1 MPDISKRLAK
11 AQKYMERGKY
21 ADALEEYKHAYREDP
36 ANDNLVEMIADMYL
50 RQNETQKALDCYGYL
65 FDKRVEQ
72 NDGPG
77 TVLMYRK
84 MSRLGP
90 QDPARTLT
98 CAEFQEKQKPT
109 EALDLYRA
117 CVEKFLESGDQGQAL
132 KALHRLVALDP
143 GNPSEHIRLG
153 ELAEGI
159 GQKEEAAQAF
169 IRASEALGAR
179 DSGGRFRD
187 QSVSLLE
194 RAYSLV
200 PDELRMAIPL
210 ATALV
215 DSDNPSRAVEVLES
229 LPAPATAERN
239 RLLVQAYLAA
249 GKIDQAETLLWD
261 LAPRLP
267 EAHSHL
273 FRVFESYFASGNAE
287 AAFRVLQR
295 LKQAMFSANKDEEF
309 LGWVEGL
316 EQQNSNNFE
325 LVEFLASAYQELNQG
340 ARCNETLSRLFDLAL
355 NAGEYVKATRAFES
369 LTAARSNPAEDQPR
383 LERLREHV
391 DEQTYQALAA
401 RLRSAPSTAAGPDN
415 WMDAFEIA
423 PEAGAAPAAQASS
436 AEGIAP
442 AGALEDMMLQ
452 VELFLQF
459 GQKDEAIRY
468 LQQITHSFPG
478 EDSRNG
484 KLRSLLVEAGLAPP
498 PAGVPA
504 AAASKAAAPEEAAV
518 DMARISAIVRSIYRQ
533 STVQSVLS
541 TGVGEIGKSWQV
553 SRCVV
558 TLGAPGRPPTAMQE
572 YLAEGIPPS
581 AGAAAVPLV
590 STLMQLTLGGDP
602 LVVEDAKGAADLSRV
617 GPAVQSLGIQSLLA
631 LPLVEGE
638 KPRGVLVLEQ
648 CDRLRRWDSQQV
660 VALKTVV
667 DQMAMAISNVRL
679 RSLMKVVANESSG
692 LLARSSYVDY
702 LLSET
707 ARAQRQKTPLSV
719 ALLQFGEG
727 PQAVRELRESYLQEY
742 MREAAQ
748 GLAGQLRQNDVGIR
762 YDATTLA
769 MVLNGTNGKDALP
782 VVERIRRM
790 VASIRIEDRAGLP
803 VTVGVAEAV
812 LRGGIEP
819 PDIVTE
825 LINRVETALETAHTE
840 GATSKLLALPAK

>member
-1 MPDISKRLAK
+1 
-11 AQKYMERGKY
+11 
-21 ADALEEYKHAYREDP
+21 
-36 ANDNLVEMIADMYL
+36 MYL

-72 NDGPG
+72 NDSSG

-84 MSRLGP
+84 MSRLGA

-109 EALDLYRA
+109 EALELYRA

-132 KALHRLVALDP
+132 KALRRLAALDS
-143 GNPSEHIRLG
+143 GNPSEQIRLG

-194 RAYSLV
+194 HAYSLV
-200 PDELRMAIPL
+200 PGEPRIAIPL

-229 LPAPATAERN
+229 LPSPATAERN
-239 RLLVQAYLAA
+239 QLLVQAYLADE
-249 GKIDQAETLLWD
+249 KFDQAETLLWD
-261 LAPRLP
+261 LTPRSP
-267 EAHSHL
+267 EAYTQL
-273 FRVFESYFASGNAE
+273 FQVFESYLGSDDRE

-295 LKQAMFSANKDEEF
+295 LKQAMFSTNKDEEF

-325 LVEFLASAYQELNQG
+325 LLEFLASTYQELNQG
-340 ARCNETLSRLFDLAL
+340 AKCNETLSRLFDLAM

-383 LERLREHV
+383 LERLQEHV

-401 RLRSAPSTAAGPDN
+401 RLRSAPSTAAGPDT
-415 WMDAFEIA
+415 WMDALGIP
-423 PEAGAAPAAQASS
+423 PEAGAPP

-442 AGALEDMMLQ
+442 AGSLEEMILQ

-459 GQKDEAIRY
+459 GQKDEAIQY
-468 LQQITHSFPG
+468 LQQITQSFPG
-478 EDSRNG
+478 EDSRNE
-484 KLRSLLVEAGLAPP
+484 KLRSLLVEAGLAAP
-498 PAGVPA
+498 PA

-518 DMARISAIVRSIYRQ
+518 DMTRISAIVRSIYRQ

-572 YLAEGIPPS
+572 YLAEGIQQS

-590 STLMQLTLGGDP
+590 STLVQLTVGGDP
-602 LVVEDAKGAADLSRV
+602 LVVEDAKGAAELSRV
-617 GPAVQSLGIQSLLA
+617 AQAVQSLGIQSLLA

-638 KPRGVLVLEQ
+638 KHSGVVVLEQ

-679 RSLMKVVANESSG
+679 RSLMKVVADESSG

-707 ARAQRQKTPLSV
+707 ASAQRQKTPMSV
-719 ALLQFGEG
+719 ALLQFGKG
-727 PQAVRELRESYLQEY
+727 PQAVRELGESYLQEY

-748 GLAGQLRQNDVGIR
+748 GLAGHLRQNDVGIR

-782 VVERIRRM
+782 AVERVRRM
-790 VASIRIEDRAGLP
+790 VASIRIGERAGLP

-840 GATSKLLALPAK
+840 GASSKLLALPGK

>member
-1 MPDISKRLAK
+1 
-11 AQKYMERGKY
+11 
-21 ADALEEYKHAYREDP
+21 
-36 ANDNLVEMIADMYL
+36 
-50 RQNETQKALDCYGYL
+50 
-65 FDKRVEQ
+65 
-72 NDGPG
+72 
-77 TVLMYRK
+77 
-84 MSRLGP
+84 
-90 QDPARTLT
+90 
-98 CAEFQEKQKPT
+98 
-109 EALDLYRA
+109 
-117 CVEKFLESGDQGQAL
+117 
-132 KALHRLVALDP
+132 
-143 GNPSEHIRLG
+143 
-153 ELAEGI
+153 
-159 GQKEEAAQAF
+159 
-169 IRASEALGAR
+169 
-179 DSGGRFRD
+179 
-187 QSVSLLE
+187 
-194 RAYSLV
+194 
-200 PDELRMAIPL
+200 
-210 ATALV
+210 
-215 DSDNPSRAVEVLES
+215 
-229 LPAPATAERN
+229 
-239 RLLVQAYLAA
+239 
-249 GKIDQAETLLWD
+249 
-261 LAPRLP
+261 
-267 EAHSHL
+267 
-273 FRVFESYFASGNAE
+273 
-287 AAFRVLQR
+287 
-295 LKQAMFSANKDEEF
+295 
-309 LGWVEGL
+309 
-316 EQQNSNNFE
+316 
-325 LVEFLASAYQELNQG
+325 
-340 ARCNETLSRLFDLAL
+340 
-355 NAGEYVKATRAFES
+355 
-369 LTAARSNPAEDQPR
+369 
-383 LERLREHV
+383 
-391 DEQTYQALAA
+391 
-401 RLRSAPSTAAGPDN
+401 
-415 WMDAFEIA
+415 
-423 PEAGAAPAAQASS
+423 
-436 AEGIAP
+436 
-442 AGALEDMMLQ
+442 MLQ

>member
-1 MPDISKRLAK
+1 M
-11 AQKYMERGKY
+11 
-21 ADALEEYKHAYREDP
+21 
-36 ANDNLVEMIADMYL
+36 
-50 RQNETQKALDCYGYL
+50 
-65 FDKRVEQ
+65 
-72 NDGPG
+72 
-77 TVLMYRK
+77 
-84 MSRLGP
+84 
-90 QDPARTLT
+90 
-98 CAEFQEKQKPT
+98 
-109 EALDLYRA
+109 
-117 CVEKFLESGDQGQAL
+117 ESGDQGQAL
-132 KALHRLVALDP
+132 EGLRRLAALAP
-143 GNPSEHIRLG
+143 GKPSEHIRLG

-159 GQKEEAAQAF
+159 GRKEEAAQAF
-169 IRASEALGAR
+169 IRASEALSAR
-179 DSGGRFRD
+179 DSGGRFSD

-200 PDELRMAIPL
+200 PAEPRIAISL

-215 DSDNPSRAVEVLES
+215 DSNNPSRAVEVLES

-249 GKIDQAETLLWD
+249 GKFDQAETLLWE
-261 LAPRLP
+261 LTPRLP
-267 EAHSHL
+267 EADAHL
-273 FRVFESYFASGNAE
+273 FRVFESYFASDDRE

-309 LGWVEGL
+309 LGWVEGF
-316 EQQNSNNFE
+316 EQKNSNNFE
-325 LVEFLASAYQELNQG
+325 LVEFLASTYQELNQG
-340 ARCNETLSRLFDLAL
+340 TKCNETLSRLFELAL

-369 LTAARSNPAEDQPR
+369 LTAARSNPAEDQSR

-401 RLRSAPSTAAGPDN
+401 RLRSAPSTAAAPDS
-415 WMDAFEIA
+415 WMDAFGIA
-423 PEAGAAPAAQASS
+423 PEAGAPPVAQASS
-436 AEGIAP
+436 AEGIGP
-442 AGALEDMMLQ
+442 AGSLEDMMLQ

-459 GQKDEAIRY
+459 GQKGEAIQY
-468 LQQITHSFPG
+468 LQQITQSFPG
-478 EDSRNG
+478 EDSRNE

-498 PAGVPA
+498 PAAAPP
-504 AAASKAAAPEEAAV
+504 AAASKAAAAQAAPGEAAV

-541 TGVGEIGKSWQV
+541 TGVGEIGKAWQV

-558 TLGAPGRPPTAMQE
+558 TLCAPGRPPTAMQE
-572 YLAEGIPPS
+572 YLAEGIPQS
-581 AGAAAVPLV
+581 EGAAAVPLV
-590 STLMQLTLGGDP
+590 STLAQLTVGGDP

-617 GPAVQSLGIQSLLA
+617 GSAVQSLGIQSLLA

-638 KPRGVLVLEQ
+638 KPSGVVVLEQ

-679 RSLMKVVANESSG
+679 RSLMKVVADESSG
-692 LLARSSYVDY
+692 LLARSSYTDY

-707 ARAQRQKTPLSV
+707 AGAQRQKTPLSV
-719 ALLQFGEG
+719 ALLQFGKG
-727 PQAVRELRESYLQEY
+727 PQAVRELGESYLQEY
-742 MREAAQ
+742 MREAAH

-769 MVLNGTNGKDALP
+769 VVLNGTNGKDALP
-782 VVERIRRM
+782 VVERIRSM
-790 VASIRIEDRAGLP
+790 VASIRIEERAGLP
-803 VTVGVAEAV
+803 VTAGIAEAV

-825 LINRVETALETAHTE
+825 LINRVEAALETAHTE
-840 GATSKLLALPAK
+840 GANSKLLASPGK